1 MPLEL
6 LVVLVAVA
14 VLLGLAVGVMTRE
27 IADQHRREFEAEQAT
42 LGGKVKAGVRKGVE
56 QVTKQTVKA
65 SRKSAWWMLKRR
77 LTPKPPKT
85 PKE

>member
-1 MPLEL
+1 MPFEL

-27 IADQHRREFEAEQAT
+27 IADQHRRELEAEQAT
-42 LGGKVKAGVRKGVE
+42 ISGKVKAGVRKGVE
-56 QVTKQTVKA
+56 QVTKQTAKA
-65 SRKSAWWMLKRR
+65 SRKSAWWLIKRR
-77 LTPKPPKT
+77 FSPKS